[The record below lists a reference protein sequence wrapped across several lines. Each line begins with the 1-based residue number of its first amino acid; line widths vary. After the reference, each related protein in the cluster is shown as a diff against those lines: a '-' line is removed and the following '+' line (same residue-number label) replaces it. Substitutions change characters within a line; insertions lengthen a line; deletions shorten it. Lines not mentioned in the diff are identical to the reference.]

1 MNHIQTESHSHE
13 FTVEGH
19 IVDVQHGKIFP
30 GTVTVSHGRI
40 TSIRENPV
48 TCEHFILPGL
58 IDAHVHVE
66 SSMLA
71 PTQFARMAVLHGTVG
86 TVSDPHEIANV
97 LGIPGVEFML
107 EDAARTPFKFMFGA
121 PSCVPATTF
130 ETAGA
135 VLGPDEIEYLLKR
148 SDIGHLAEVMNFPGV
163 LAQDEVLLKKMALAK
178 KFNKPI
184 DGHAPGL
191 RGEAAQQ
198 YIEAGIE
205 TDHECF
211 TIEEAKEKLELGMK
225 ILIREG
231 SAAKNF
237 EALIPLLADYPDQ
250 IMFCSDDK
258 HPDSLLEGHINDL
271 LRRSVE
277 KGIAPLDAIRAAT
290 KNPIEHYRMDVGLLQ
305 VGDPADF
312 IIIEDLSAFRVIST
326 YIDGKL
332 VANAGTTLLPEHSI
346 TPVNNFYQYEVTP
359 QQIQV
364 KANDTA
370 RIRVIE
376 ALPGELI
383 TKESVAQPRVEDGFV
398 VSDPSQDV
406 LKLVNVNRY
415 HEAPPAI
422 GFVRNIGIKS
432 GAIAGSVGHDSHNII
447 AVGTSDEEICAVIN
461 LLMEHTGGLALSNGA
476 EQKILPL
483 EIAGLMSTKDG
494 FTVAELYTELDQRA
508 KALGSTLPAPYM
520 TLSFLPL
527 LVIPDLKLSDKGL
540 FSILDLEFKE
550 LFVQQD

>member
-1 MNHIQTESHSHE
+1 MNQTHTTPYSKE

-19 IVDVQHGKIFP
+19 IIDVKGGKIFP
-30 GTVTVSHGRI
+30 GIITVSRGRI
-40 TSIRENPV
+40 TSIREASV
-48 TCEHFILPGL
+48 TSEHFLLPGL

-71 PTQFARMAVLHGTVG
+71 PTQFARMAVIHGTVG

-97 LGIPGVEFML
+97 LGVPGVEFML

-148 SDIGHLAEVMNFPGV
+148 NDIGYLAEVMNFPGV
-163 LAQDEVLLKKMALAK
+163 LAKDEVLLKKIALAK

-211 TIEEAKEKLELGMK
+211 TLEEAKEKLELGMK

-237 EALIPLLADYPDQ
+237 DALIPLLADYPEQ

-271 LRRSVE
+271 LRRSIE

-290 KNPIEHYRMDVGLLQ
+290 KNPVEHYRMDIGLLQ

-312 IIIEDLSAFRVIST
+312 IVVEDLKTFRVIST
-326 YIDGKL
+326 YIEGEL
-332 VANAGTTLLPEHSI
+332 VASAGETVLPEHSI
-346 TPVNNFYQYEVTP
+346 TPINHFHQYEVTP

-364 KANDTA
+364 KATDTA
-370 RIRVIE
+370 KIRVIE

-383 TKESVAQPRVEDGFV
+383 TKESVAQPLIEDGFV
-398 VSDPSQDV
+398 VSDLSQDI

-422 GFVRNIGIKS
+422 GFVKNIGIKS

-461 LLMEHTGGLALSNGA
+461 LLMEHSGGLALSN
-476 EQKILPL
+476 EEERTVLPL

-494 FTVAELYTELDQRA
+494 FTVAELYTQLDQRA
-508 KALGSTLPAPYM
+508 KELGSSLPAPFM

-550 LFVQQD
+550 LFV